1 MKPPVRISV
10 LLFTVGGLLL
20 GSALVY
26 AAADA
31 VSVRKARELLQNLA
45 GANLDKAQV
54 QIKKISAGATGSEA
68 VVEARIETAFRLEK
82 QKGEWRIADVRL
94 GDRQWESFELIEE
107 ALRRE
112 KVRRTNALLKQ
123 MADAVEAYRKERG
136 QTPGTDDI
144 AELLD
149 YLSPRYLNPPLRF
162 DLWGK
167 QFEYRGGAGSY
178 RLFSPGPDRKS
189 GTDDDLVVENGVL
202 RSALE

>member
-1 MKPPVRISV
+1 MKLQVHISV
-10 LLFTVGGLLL
+10 LLAAAGGLLL
-20 GSALVY
+20 GAALVH

-45 GANLDKAQV
+45 GANLDKDQV
-54 QIKKISAGATGSEA
+54 RIKKISAGATGSEV
-68 VVEARIETAFRLEK
+68 VVEAQIETAFRLER

-136 QTPGTDDI
+136 QTPATDDI

-149 YLSPRYLNPPLRF
+149 HLSPRYLNPPLRF

-178 RLFSPGPDRKS
+178 RLFSTGPDRKS
-189 GTDDDLVVENGVL
+189 GTDDDLVVENGL
-202 RSALE
+202 LKAASE